1 MICIYDYYRKN
12 IKEDSFY
19 YFTFNSDIESYFI
32 FNDDYKYFDEKQLIN
47 RFRLLTYPKTD
58 YSENE
63 NMEFILICFYL
74 NNQGYYI
81 EQFPNFLERPTNV
94 ESFSLEMREYIL
106 SYENNNG
113 VVSWAKRRLLSN
125 SLIFN
130 RNDISNISITEDLN
144 ELFKKISN
152 RNADFIAM
160 TNNEKLGEI
169 NNVIENILK
178 INDKW
183 KDIDY
188 QIETFGFLSNDIVMQ
203 YRKLIHCFR
212 HGTENSIEERNTF
225 TDQQKDFLINYGIT
239 ICELVLNVIKNKK
252 VGKGAN

>member
-1 MICIYDYYRKN
+1 MICIYDYYSKN

-19 YFTFNSDIESYFI
+19 YFTFNNDIESYFI
-32 FNDDYKYFDEKQLIN
+32 FNDDYKYFDEKELIN
-47 RFRLLTYPKTD
+47 RFRLLTYPAND
-58 YSENE
+58 YSEDE

-94 ESFSLEMREYIL
+94 GSFSLEMREYIL
-106 SYENNNG
+106 SQGNSNG
-113 VVSWAKRRLLSN
+113 VVPWAERRLLSN
-125 SLIFN
+125 SLIFS
-130 RNDISNISITEDLN
+130 RNDIPNISITEDLN

-178 INDKW
+178 INEKW
-183 KDIDY
+183 EDIDY
-188 QIETFGFLSNDIVMQ
+188 QTESFDFLSNDIVMQ

-212 HGTENSIEERNTF
+212 HGAENSIEERNNF

-252 VGKGAN
+252 